1 MINTVLA
8 NPMLTQVKHKQQYG
22 GEVMTRTVN
31 WVVAE
36 GLEDAGARGWPDST
50 DDDDQDVDTK

>member
-8 NPMLTQVKHKQQYG
+8 NPMLTQVKHEQRYG

-36 GLEDAGARGWPDST
+36 GLEGAGARGWPDLR
-50 DDDDQDVDTK
+50 DDDDQDVDAK